1 MCLADLLPGGQE
13 ETRASP
19 DLVAGAAAKTM
30 NRPAAISARSISR
43 AVWKALRRAPLEGR
57 VLAVFRH
64 ACLLLLPGD
73 EVVALVLSEIGN
85 GPSNIVLEKQHP
97 SSRWVQSGVF
107 SAIEPGMA
115 AILESSRLRIGEI
128 DVRLGR
134 AETWEP
140 RPNWERLRQN
150 RGGIEK
156 CLPFLRAFAPV
167 HSPEG
172 SLLSLVAVEPD
183 LTAHRHGSVRSATTG
198 SQGTLQRLQQGWA
211 GDLSEL
217 QSGGARLA
225 GLGNGLTPAGDD
237 FLMGVM
243 LWAWLAHPAPERFCR
258 CLLESCA
265 GHTTVLSAAFLRAA
279 AEGQCS
285 ASWHGLL
292 AALDGGTKHRLAE
305 AVTRV
310 MSFGHTSGA
319 DALAGFIW
327 MGLASVEVGIA
338 QVMGNS

>member
-1 MCLADLLPGGQE
+1 LADLLLGGQE

-30 NRPAAISARSISR
+30 NKPAAISARFISR
-43 AVWKALRRAPLEGR
+43 TVWEALRRAPLGGR

-64 ACLLLLPGD
+64 ACMLLLPGD

-85 GPSNIVLEKQHP
+85 GPLNIVLEKLYP

-107 SAIEPGMA
+107 SAAELAMA
-115 AILESSRLRIGEI
+115 VVLEGSRLRIGEI
-128 DVRLGR
+128 EVRLGG

-140 RPNWERLRQN
+140 RPNWERLRRN
-150 RGGIEK
+150 RRGIEER
-156 CLPFLRAFAPV
+156 LPFLRIFAPV

-172 SLLSLVAVEPD
+172 SLLSLVAAEPD
-183 LTAHRHGSVRSATTG
+183 LTAYRHGSVRSAITG
-198 SQGTLQRLQQGWA
+198 SQGALRCLQEGWA

-217 QSGGARLA
+217 QSGGARLS
-225 GLGNGLTPAGDD
+225 GLGEGLTPAGDD
-237 FLMGVM
+237 FLTGVM
-243 LWAWLAHPAPERFCR
+243 LWAWLAHPVPERFCQ
-258 CLLESCA
+258 CLLESSA
-265 GHTTVLSAAFLRAA
+265 GHTTMLSAAFLRAA

-285 ASWHGLL
+285 VSWHGLL
-292 AALDGGTKHRLAE
+292 AALDGGTEHRLAE